1 MHAKFVPL
9 LTILWLLDGVI
20 GQTVGTIQVYPF
32 QPVANH
38 TYPTSQPLQV
48 RLRVEDATLAL

>member
-9 LTILWLLDGVI
+9 LTVLWLLDVVI
-20 GQTVGTIQVYPF
+20 AQNVGTIQVYPF

-38 TYPTSQPLQV
+38 TYPASKPLQV
-48 RLRVEDATLAL
+48 QLRVEDPTLAL